1 MTRIR
6 AILLLATGLICFSA
20 LPDAFHLRPVLAG
33 AQESEYHPQQSSPQV
48 PSARRSGRHRMDSHT
63 ALGLGR
69 LPDTEAA
76 KRGEPLYN
84 QNCGAC
90 HGEGARGGIGPN
102 LVRSVVVLHD
112 DDDSEIAKV
121 IRSGRP
127 QAGMPPFKQLAD
139 PQVHDIAEYLHQ
151 LVELAANRG
160 LYKSAETMNSGN
172 VDKGKAFFAT
182 HCASCHSVT
191 GDLAGIGK
199 KYSQPSALIV
209 RIAWP
214 SSRGPVI
221 ATVITSDSHKLTGTL
236 EHYDD
241 FETTL
246 RTDDGKTSTWTTDS
260 VQVEIPDK
268 LAGHRALLPK
278 YSDDDLHNLTRY
290 LLTIK

>member
-1 MTRIR
+1 MTRTR
-6 AILLLATGLICFSA
+6 AILLSVTGLLCFSA
-20 LPDAFHLRPVLAG
+20 LPDTLHLGPVLVG
-33 AQESEYHPQQSSPQV
+33 AQEPEYHPQQLSQQAP
-48 PSARRSGRHRMDSHT
+48 PPARRPRRRMDSHT

-69 LPDTEAA
+69 LPDAEAA

-84 QNCGAC
+84 QNCLAC

-102 LVRSVVVLHD
+102 LVRSVLVLHD

-121 IRSGRP
+121 IRGGRP
-127 QAGMPPFKQLAD
+127 QAGMPPFTELTEQ
-139 PQVHDIAEYLHQ
+139 QQHDIAEYLHQ

-160 LYKSAETMNSGN
+160 LYKGSETMTSGN
-172 VDKGKAFFAT
+172 VDKGKAFFAAN
-182 HCASCHSVT
+182 CASCHSVT
-191 GDLAGIGK
+191 GDLAGIGT
-199 KYSQPSALIV
+199 KYSQPSALIM

-214 SSRGPVI
+214 ADHGPVT
-221 ATVITSDSHKLTGTL
+221 ATVTTPAGQKVTGTL

-246 RTDDGKTSTWTTDS
+246 KTDDGKTSTWSTDS

-268 LAGHRALLPK
+268 LAGHRALLPR
-278 YSDDDLHNLTRY
+278 YSDDNLHDLTRY

>member
-1 MTRIR
+1 MTRTR
-6 AILLLATGLICFSA
+6 AILLLLTGLLCFSA
-20 LPDAFHLRPVLAG
+20 LPATLRLRPVFAG
-33 AQESEYHPQQSSPQV
+33 TQEPEYHPQESSSQT
-48 PSARRSGRHRMDSHT
+48 PSARRPGRRMDSHT

-69 LPDTEAA
+69 LPDAAAA

-102 LVRSVVVLHD
+102 LVRSVLVLHD

-121 IRSGRP
+121 IRGGRP
-127 QAGMPPFKQLAD
+127 QAGMPPFKQLTD
-139 PQVHDIAEYLHQ
+139 PEVRDIAEYLHQ

-160 LYKSAETMNSGN
+160 LYKGAETMTSGN
-172 VDKGKAFFAT
+172 VEKGKSFFAG

-191 GDLAGIGK
+191 GDLAGIGT
-199 KYSQPSALIV
+199 KYAQPSALIV

-214 SSRGPVI
+214 ANHGPVI
-221 ATVITSDSHKLTGTL
+221 ATVMTSDDHKHTGTL

-246 RTDDGKTSTWTTDS
+246 KTDDGKTFTWATDA
-260 VQVEIPDK
+260 VHVEIPDK

-278 YSDDDLHNLTRY
+278 YSDDDLHDLTRY